1 MATIKE
7 IQLKIINN
15 PKLQYDT
22 ATKSEWQSAGGAL
35 RNGGIPPVS
44 EGRKKELL
52 SGSVGSVTPTTTP
65 TYTPPATVTEKK
77 KAQPISSYIIN
88 LLRTNIQSGVATPE
102 TALKAMQS
110 MVSSGGYSA
119 PAGGSERAL
128 FSGLTGIKQ
137 KDGSI
142 GSFAPY
148 TSGIPQIITTARP
161 TQITQVTADGVQR
174 QSGVLTPSQ
183 QTEYFSTQGQSA
195 NPLSPTDW
203 LKSKTNINKD
213 AISTLPSVVDEP
225 KPSDGTSPDLS
236 GVDTTEDVDIGN
248 ETFNTSLQ
256 NQVNNLKA
264 QIEDENTKRQAEDQ
278 TLIDRYTK
286 EIDELNQLQAD
297 NLSDKGSAILE
308 TKQRA
313 LDALE
318 EGSVIFRKAQQEK
331 IELGNQLQNLLEQG
345 QALIKQQQG
354 VTGLSSIR
362 TPRINKTISDV
373 NAQAG
378 IIQAAINAKQGDM
391 NSAFGILEATAT
403 AVSLYGQNELNYFEG
418 IDNFYK
424 NQKGDAFTKLSLDKE
439 QKEYLDFKINTLKDE
454 LAVVENNKETLQ
466 ELFTDPDTAT
476 LFAKAGISM
485 NTPQSEWG
493 SKIAKYENTQEIADF
508 KNDKLAE
515 GYVYKPA
522 GNGDTTFSVGGKNL
536 SFNAPPEK
544 VPGGDTP
551 DDEITLPNTAT
562 TKLLGAGFTKDEI
575 SQIEESVNT
584 YAIKATLF
592 AIDDENQRRIVAEV
606 YGAEDILD
614 QVEEELSPEEEKI
627 PWWTTWFGI
636 GK

>member
-1 MATIKE
+1 MAT
-7 IQLKIINN
+7 QYYKIT
-15 PKLQYDT
+15 KTGESYALDK
-22 ATKSEWQSAGGAL
+22 ATGKASKVSSIPTGGATITW
-35 RNGGIPPVS
+35 GGSNLPSALQNIQ
-44 EGRKKELL
+44 
-52 SGSVGSVTPTTTP
+52 TTTP
-65 TYTPPATVTEKK
+65 TPTKQPASTYTPPTTVIPKK
-77 KAQPISSYIIN
+77 KVQPIPTFLIDQ
-88 LLRTNIQSGVATPE
+88 LRTNIQSGMFTPE
-102 TALKAMQS
+102 QALNAMKG
-110 MVSSGGYSA
+110 MVTSGGYKA
-119 PAGGSERAL
+119 PTGGSERAL

-466 ELFTDPDTAT
+466 ELFTDPDMAT

-522 GNGDTTFSVGGKNL
+522 GNGNTTFSVGGKNL

>member
-1 MATIKE
+1 MATSSYTIKSGDKFNVFTGQS
-7 IQLKIINN
+7 INLPAGTIIYGDYGS
-15 PKLQYDT
+15 KQYYGTGKETSAPTPTPTPTPTPQQPAPFDKYAFSQQMADMPAPSQNKSATWNISNWQMGGSGWTTQPTLTINGKQQKFDT
-22 ATKSEWQSAGGAL
+22 PQQYMTAMSGLSGASKYTQQFQDAIPYWDSIIKKTTQQTQSAQTSTP
-35 RNGGIPPVS
+35 IT
-44 EGRKKELL
+44 
-52 SGSVGSVTPTTTP
+52 SV
-65 TYTPPATVTEKK
+65 
-77 KAQPISSYIIN
+77 
-88 LLRTNIQSGVATPE
+88 L
-102 TALKAMQS
+102 
-110 MVSSGGYSA
+110 
-119 PAGGSERAL
+119 
-128 FSGLTGIKQ
+128 
-137 KDGSI
+137 
-142 GSFAPY
+142 
-148 TSGIPQIITTARP
+148 
-161 TQITQVTADGVQR
+161 
-174 QSGVLTPSQ
+174 LTPQ
-183 QTEYFSTQGQSA
+183 QQSEYFATQGQSA
-195 NPLSPTDW
+195 TPLSPTDW

-213 AISTLPSVVDEP
+213 AISTLPTTITAPDNVVAE
-225 KPSDGTSPDLS
+225 TPDLS
-236 GVDTTEDVDIGN
+236 GVDTRENVDFGN
-248 ETFNTSLQ
+248 ETFNISLQ

-466 ELFTDPDTAT
+466 ELFTDPDMAT